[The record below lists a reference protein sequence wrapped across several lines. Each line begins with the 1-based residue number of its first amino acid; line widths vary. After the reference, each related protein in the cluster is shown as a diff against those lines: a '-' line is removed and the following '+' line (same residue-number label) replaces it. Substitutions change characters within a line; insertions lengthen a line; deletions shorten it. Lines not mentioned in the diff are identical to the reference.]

1 MNGDLPKEAT
11 PVVNPESQ
19 RTPAKLIT
27 RRAQKRTLNETRR
40 ALAEAEADRMTDQL
54 TGLKNLRWFDNQLQ
68 DKIDI
73 SIRNPD
79 ATFWFE
85 LMDVDDFKRFNDVDY
100 AVGDKV
106 LQSFG
111 QIGNR
116 PGEDIARRGG
126 DEFAQLVDGNIS
138 DEDVKKVAIRNAQ
151 RFFELSHNSLI
162 SDSDA
167 VAAGIDQ
174 ATISIALVKYQP
186 GMDAES
192 MLKSASKL
200 IKESKAKA
208 QKDSIFITNNGGLT
222 AQEFHRE

>member
-11 PVVNPESQ
+11 PSENLESQ
-19 RTPAKLIT
+19 KIPAKLNS
-27 RRAQKRTLNETRR
+27 RRSQKRALNETRR
-40 ALAEAEADRMTDQL
+40 ALAEAENDRMTDQL
-54 TGLKNLRWFDNQLQ
+54 TGLKNQRWFANELQ
-68 DKIDI
+68 TKIENA
-73 SIRNPD
+73 SRYPD
-79 ATFWFE
+79 STFWFE
-85 LMDVDDFKRFNDVDY
+85 LIDVDDFKKFNDVDY
-100 AVGDKV
+100 SVGDKV
-106 LQSFG
+106 LRTFG
-111 QIGNR
+111 QVDNR

-126 DEFAQLVDGNIS
+126 DEFAQIVNSNIS

-162 SDSDA
+162 GDSDA

-192 MLKSASKL
+192 MLKIASKL

-208 QKDSIFITNNGGLT
+208 QKDSIFITNDGGLT
-222 AQEFHRE
+222 TQEVHR